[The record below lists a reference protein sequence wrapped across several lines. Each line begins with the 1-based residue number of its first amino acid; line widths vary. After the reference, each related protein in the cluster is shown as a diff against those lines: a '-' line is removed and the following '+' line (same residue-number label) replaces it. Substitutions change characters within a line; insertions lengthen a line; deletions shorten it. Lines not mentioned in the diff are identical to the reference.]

1 MRAALDHGASARAR
15 VSLGWVL
22 AALGLAAVILAAREH
37 AWSIGHWS
45 QDLSPVPLLAG
56 LALLSTALG
65 RFKMLGG
72 SPPDQ
77 GESTFGSGTDMRG
90 WHFAGLGL
98 AAAGLAL
105 LGRSGLALLLA
116 AALAGVLALAYAIGS
131 KGGRG

>member
-1 MRAALDHGASARAR
+1 MRAALDHGASPRVRAN
-15 VSLGWVL
+15 LGWAL
-22 AALGLAAVILAAREH
+22 GALGLAAVILASREH

-65 RFKMLGG
+65 KFEMLGG
-72 SPPDQ
+72 PSPDE
-77 GESTFGSGTDMRG
+77 GESTLGSGADMHR

-98 AAAGLAL
+98 AATGLAL
-105 LGRSGLALLLA
+105 LGRSGRALLLA
-116 AALAGVLALAYAIGS
+116 AAMAGVLALTYATGS